1 VKKLADINWLLIGST
16 NEYADLKSWIAR
28 ICYDVAGAGCIDEIC
43 INDICDGL
51 RMKGYEVVPAD
62 ELKNVLQWQTGEPE
76 ETGDYIAR
84 VLWSDGS
91 GGVHV
96 RHFIKGVGWDVYYGN
111 VIEWMPL
118 PK

>member
-1 VKKLADINWLLIGST
+1 MSATERKEKM
-16 NEYADLKSWIAR
+16 ADLR
-28 ICYDVAGAGCIDEIC
+28 IE
-43 INDICDGL
+43 NNEL
-51 RMKGYEVVPAD
+51 RQAN
-62 ELKNVLQWQTGEPE
+62 NVLTKMNAELLERIWQWQTGKPE